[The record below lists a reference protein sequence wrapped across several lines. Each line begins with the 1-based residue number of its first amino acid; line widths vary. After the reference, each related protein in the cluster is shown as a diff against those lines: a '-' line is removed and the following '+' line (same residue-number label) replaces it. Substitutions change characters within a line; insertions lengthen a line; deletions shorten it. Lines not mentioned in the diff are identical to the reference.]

1 MFPHPPLKSKDS
13 ISEASDLQQNRLHL
27 HHKEESLKQISHV
40 QETENSRTCRKSK
53 DISAARMP
61 LFTFNS
67 SNSVRTGCVEKKD
80 SFSKYQPLPSINNNP
95 KNNMNKAKDSNKRS
109 LIIGGRQ
116 LSASAD
122 VSNGTVDDII
132 VSASMKRMKLSNSG
146 MAYLSKSMN
155 HSSNAAN
162 EQVDLLRKFKK
173 SDLKDENNDCL
184 LLPHSVTPINL
195 IIRLPDGKR
204 LQNSFNS
211 DDLLKDLFKFV
222 SQKVGDEIRFEN
234 CAIYTNEVPKKELT
248 NIGASLSALG
258 IKDRT
263 VLTIDTRN

>member
-1 MFPHPPLKSKDS
+1 MLPHPPLKPKDS
-13 ISEASDLQQNRLHL
+13 ISEASDLQQNRIHL
-27 HHKEESLKQISHV
+27 HHKEESLTQISHV
-40 QETENSRTCRKSK
+40 QKTENSRRCGKSK
-53 DISAARMP
+53 DTLAARIP

-67 SNSVRTGCVEKKD
+67 SSSVRTGCIEQKD
-80 SFSKYQPLPSINNNP
+80 SFSKYQPLPSIDSNP
-95 KNNMNKAKDSNKRS
+95 KNNMKKAKDSNKRG

-116 LSASAD
+116 MSAD
-122 VSNGTVDDII
+122 VSNGSVDDII

-146 MAYLSKSMN
+146 RASLSKSMN
-155 HSSNAAN
+155 HSSDAAN

-173 SDLKDENNDCL
+173 SDLKDEKNDCL
-184 LLPHSVTPINL
+184 LLPRCATPINL

-204 LQNSFNS
+204 LQNTFNS

-222 SQKVGDEIRFEN
+222 SKNVEDRITFEN

-248 NIGASLSALG
+248 NVGASLFALG
-258 IKDRT
+258 IQDRT